1 MRTARR
7 GCISLRARDATT
19 RVRHAQARQ
28 QAGRADGAQ
37 ASRGY
42 VRVRLRSTFRHP
54 FVRVPREKRP
64 PRSAPT
70 VEPDA
75 HSRTPQVRSRRRPLG
90 RSQEER
96 PRRRRRRALVH
107 GTQAGAFRPAMSS
120 ASFRRP
126 PDQRKNAPATP
137 ARVPAALTRPP
148 PDRAAPLPR
157 ASRAS
162 ASLRRRR
169 ASERELIGVKS
180 ELRKKDPQLEASR
193 EENRALAAAAR
204 RSRDESPVSGRWRG
218 ARRFP
223 FLLRK
228 RVRRK
233 RGGLARRVR
242 RRAGAVAARGACGKR
257 VAQKVPPGLRHD
269 LGGRRRRRKGGS
281 QARQEGSVE
290 PTEGARGGCAREQ
303 ANRGCR
309 SFRRTER
316 RERRGRRRA
325 RIIVSRGSSRRR
337 AKDRSDDDPPR
348 RRRGSIIAR

>member
-1 MRTARR
+1 MGSSRGCALISKPREPAGSPGKRRHASTQKSREAKPPNGEHDKKDMTRPAIDDRAHPVRTARR

-169 ASERELIGVKS
+169 AWS
-180 ELRKKDPQLEASR
+180 AS
-193 EENRALAAAAR
+193 
-204 RSRDESPVSGRWRG
+204 
-218 ARRFP
+218 
-223 FLLRK
+223 
-228 RVRRK
+228 
-233 RGGLARRVR
+233 
-242 RRAGAVAARGACGKR
+242 
-257 VAQKVPPGLRHD
+257 
-269 LGGRRRRRKGGS
+269 
-281 QARQEGSVE
+281 
-290 PTEGARGGCAREQ
+290 
-303 ANRGCR
+303 
-309 SFRRTER
+309 
-316 RERRGRRRA
+316 
-325 RIIVSRGSSRRR
+325 SS
-337 AKDRSDDDPPR
+337 A
-348 RRRGSIIAR
+348 